1 VEDRVAYCQDIEARI
16 VVAREQAE
24 LYNAREEL
32 FQQKPTEYP
41 QVRCQ
46 RGPYSDAT
54 SCES

>member
-1 VEDRVAYCQDIEARI
+1 MEDRVAYCQDIEARI